1 MSGLGFDD
9 NYSRKLR
16 KTLKEFDNPVEA
28 NKTQPEMFFRQAQ
41 SDFILPYS
49 KPAYPT
55 LALALKAERQIT
67 EAQGQ
72 DEGMEGGNIFKDVGK
87 MAKKSVK
94 SVKKA
99 AQGIEKG
106 AKKVARSKVVKGA
119 VKGAKKVGKAVGTAV
134 LDEAEKASGVAGATL
149 GSALAVAVGQPEL
162 APIAG
167 VIGEKVAKDLG
178 KQARKAIKEKTG
190 MGKPRPPSKWIMHV
204 KQYAKDNGVSYKEAM
219 RLAKDT
225 YKK

>member
-1 MSGLGFDD
+1 MSLGFD
-9 NYSRKLR
+9 NEYNKQLR
-16 KTLKEFDNPVEA
+16 KKLKEFDNPVEA
-28 NKTQPEMFFRQAQ
+28 NKTQPEMFFRPIQGE
-41 SDFILPYS
+41 FILPYS

-55 LALALKAERQIT
+55 LALALKAEREIG
-67 EAQGQ
+67 EGQGQ
-72 DEGMEGGNIFKDVGK
+72 YEIMEGGNIIKDVGK
-87 MAKKSVK
+87 Y
-94 SVKKA
+94 
-99 AQGIEKG
+99 
-106 AKKVARSKVVKGA
+106 AKKVAKSKVVRGA

-149 GSALAVAVGQPEL
+149 GSALAVAIGQPEL

-190 MGKPRPPSKWIMHV
+190 MGKPKRTSKWIEYV
-204 KQYAKDNGVSYKEAM
+204 KQYAKENGVSYKVAM
-219 RLAKDT
+219 KEAKDT

>member
-1 MSGLGFDD
+1 MSGLGFDT
-9 NYSRKLR
+9 NYDKMLR
-16 KTLKEFDNPVEA
+16 KKLKDFDNPVEA

-41 SDFILPYS
+41 SEFILPYS

-72 DEGMEGGNIFKDVGK
+72 MEGMEGGNIFKDVGK

-99 AQGIEKG
+99 AKGIEKG
-106 AKKVARSKVVKGA
+106 AKKVAKSKA
-119 VKGAKKVGKAVGTAV
+119 VRTIGKVGKEVGKSIGTAT
-134 LDEAEKASGVAGATL
+134 LDTLEGVAGPAL
-149 GSALAVAVGQPEL
+149 SAGLSAAAVAAGQPEL
-162 APIAG
+162 VPLAAAF
-167 VIGEKVAKDLG
+167 GEKVGKDLG
-178 KQARKAIKEKTG
+178 KKGRKAIKEKTG
-190 MGKPRPPSKWIMHV
+190 MGQRQPSKWIQFV
-204 KQYAKDNGVSYKEAM
+204 KQYAKDNGVSYKVAM
-219 RLAKDT
+219 KEAKDS